1 MGPQIVRVEPD
12 HLVEILYGPIVVTF
26 ELEIDRP
33 AVPRLD
39 VLRLEPDR
47 LAEVLD
53 GPIEVALPLVGGAPV
68 DVGQRISGV
77 EPERLVEVPD
87 GSIVVALFEID
98 GPAIIEGL
106 HVARPQADRFV
117 EILDSPVVH
126 ALAEVGEAPI
136 VESLRETRILPDGLI
151 EILYGRVV
159 LALADIGGA
168 PRAIDVGETGAQPD
182 RFVEVPNGAVVGAP
196 GEIGAAPSEMTTG
209 PPASRGA
216 DDGGEALHPLQALRQ
231 ALAAEVEDD
240 LAHPEPGKG
249 GDVVLDFSRRTGER
263 TPLARPP
270 VERLG
275 RIVDRR
281 LIGNGEARGIA
292 TFRLGE
298 PSKLGEQGR
307 QLGRAKGH
315 GGIRA
320 HRMPAIA
327 ETRRP
332 AQRGLAVTAHPDR
345 RM

>member
-117 EILDSPVVH
+117 E
-126 ALAEVGEAPI
+126 
-136 VESLRETRILPDGLI
+136 
-151 EILYGRVV
+151 
-159 LALADIGGA
+159 
-168 PRAIDVGETGAQPD
+168 
-182 RFVEVPNGAVVGAP
+182 VPNGAVVGAP
-196 GEIGAAPSEMTTG
+196 GEIGAAPSEMTSG
-209 PPASRGA
+209 PIGVRELGGSKGPATVA
-216 DDGGEALHPLQALRQ
+216 DDEIGSFLLEAPLNVA
-231 ALAAEVEDD
+231 
-240 LAHPEPGKG
+240 
-249 GDVVLDFSRRTGER
+249 
-263 TPLARPP
+263 
-270 VERLG
+270 
-275 RIVDRR
+275 RR
-281 LIGNGEARGIA
+281 LRGGGNGHRHHRQGHADNDGTRARRVDHRS
-292 TFRLGE
+292 TRE
-298 PSKLGEQGR
+298 PWSG
-307 QLGRAKGH
+307 
-315 GGIRA
+315 
-320 HRMPAIA
+320 
-327 ETRRP
+327 
-332 AQRGLAVTAHPDR
+332 
-345 RM
+345 